1 MRRFLPAFGVLILG
15 LAACAS
21 AKTRA
26 RFTPES
32 VARIHAGLTPYEVAE
47 LFGDPTEVEPFTE
60 RGMAGQK
67 YVYKVGRRAM
77 ERNVFYFEMRSGTPR
92 LSRWTLAVRE

>member
-1 MRRFLPAFGVLILG
+1 LGALLLG

-26 RFTPES
+26 RFTPENL
-32 VARIHAGLTPYEVAE
+32 AQIHAGLTPYEVAE
-47 LFGDPTEVEPFTE
+47 LFGEPTEVEPFTE

-67 YVYKVGRRAM
+67 YVYKVGRRAV
-77 ERNVFYFEMRSGTPR
+77 ERNVFYFEMRSGAPR